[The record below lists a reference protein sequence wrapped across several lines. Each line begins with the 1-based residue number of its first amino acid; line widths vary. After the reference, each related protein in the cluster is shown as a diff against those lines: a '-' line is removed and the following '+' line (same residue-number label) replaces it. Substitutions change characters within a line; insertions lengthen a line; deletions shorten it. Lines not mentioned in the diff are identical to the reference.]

1 MVKKRTRDTEMV
13 DAPVARVEDADS
25 GSDDVS
31 ITFHVHNYIF

>member
-1 MVKKRTRDTEMV
+1 MVKKRVRDTEMV

-31 ITFHVHNYIF
+31 IALFNHSFIF